1 MASPRQYPLELKER
15 AVRMVREIGER
26 GAIKRV
32 ADQLDINPE
41 TLRNWVRRA
50 EVDAGERP
58 RVTTAEHE
66 HIRQLRKELAE
77 VKRANEILKAAASFF
92 ARELDRPQGR

>member
-1 MASPRQYPLELKER
+1 MASPRHYPEELKER

-41 TLRNWVRRA
+41 TLRNWGVSR
-50 EVDAGERP
+50 
-58 RVTTAEHE
+58 TW
-66 HIRQLRKELAE
+66 KEAVCRSGL
-77 VKRANEILKAAASFF
+77 
-92 ARELDRPQGR
+92 